1 MNLQFEILNYINLSS
16 DSTFVNVL
24 NHFHS
29 RGFDFRTT
37 DNIIRSLIDDKLVR
51 CSSLDLYQ
59 SRLSLTPAGSKALI
73 IASESIRNEKKND
86 KRYWITTVIA
96 LVGATTGTLS
106 LLWNIILYIIQ

>member
-1 MNLQFEILNYINLSS
+1 M
-16 DSTFVNVL
+16 
-24 NHFHS
+24 
-29 RGFDFRTT
+29 
-37 DNIIRSLIDDKLVR
+37 
-51 CSSLDLYQ
+51 
-59 SRLSLTPAGSKALI
+59 PAGSKALI